1 MFDNVDVVAETRRW
15 AGSYNMH
22 SHNGDGV
29 VVENSRNIFGGE
41 LVGRVANEQAGLADG
56 TIADDDAPR

>member
-1 MFDNVDVVAETRRW
+1 V
-15 AGSYNMH
+15 Y

-29 VVENSRNIFGGE
+29 VIENSRNIFGGE

-56 TIADDDAPR
+56 TIADDDTPR